1 MQIHIYARKIARNK
15 HSEIL
20 KMGQNTN
27 GPSNFASSS
36 CLMSKSECLLLH
48 VIYISYLHVIYT
60 CMILHIVVRGGGLGS
75 STIFKKFN
83 EPYAP
88 S

>member
-1 MQIHIYARKIARNK
+1 MRKTYCNAPWLPTYRDRDYL
-15 HSEIL
+15 SRTYVDYFSL
-20 KMGQNTN
+20 KQGRVWIQR
-27 GPSNFASSS
+27 
-36 CLMSKSECLLLH
+36 
-48 VIYISYLHVIYT
+48 
-60 CMILHIVVRGGGLGS
+60 RGGGLGS